1 MADQPKKWIRPAVR
15 SGQRSVTAPDGI
27 GFGVTHSMVTMMFEN
42 SLQLVN
48 PMISLPYW
56 DFTIEG
62 AVVDNDEELAGDY
75 TRLSEASPL
84 WTPDWFGGVDKHD
97 YQVGFFFL
105 SILLCWVLATEAPS
119 SCVRGGHRLAFQ
131 LKSRSRAS
139 SHAPLAKLRFTHAVV
154 VS

>member
-97 YQVGFFFL
+97 YQVGFFFFVDFA
-105 SILLCWVLATEAPS
+105 LLGLGDRSTKFVCTRRAPFG
-119 SCVRGGHRLAFQ
+119 VPAQ
-131 LKSRSRAS
+131 VA
-139 SHAPLAKLRFTHAVV
+139 
-154 VS
+154 